1 MCSRLMRLLDQF
13 KFLSDLDRH
22 HQIKTLDIGTIN
34 LRSVLALRPRP
45 PGRAQ
50 GRPPGRAP
58 GRPPGGAP
66 GRPPGGAPARGSA
79 GGAPAVRRPADGSLS
94 CCMSDVMAVCSM
106 LGDGSV
112 RHYGVAWK
120 KMCTFCSEIMNKN
133 GMIGFVMYGSEM
145 Q

>member
-1 MCSRLMRLLDQF
+1 MLILFCFVLLCVFMCSRPMCLLDQF
-13 KFLSDLDRH
+13 KFLSDLDKH

-50 GRPPGRAP
+50 GRPPGR
-58 GRPPGGAP
+58 AP

-120 KMCTFCSEIMNKN
+120 KNVHFL
-133 GMIGFVMYGSEM
+133 F
-145 Q
+145 